1 MDRSSDLTEAHNEHY
16 RLVETTPMQRV
27 ERRVIGSDHGATSY
41 TTRDQADMI
50 ARLIGLSPGDTLL
63 DVGSGAGWPG
73 IYLAASTGARVVLS
87 DIPFE
92 GLGVASRR
100 LRRDEVDGHV
110 VAASGDSL
118 PFADQSFDAV
128 TSSDVL
134 C

>member
-1 MDRSSDLTEAHNEHY
+1 MDRSSDLTEAHNEHC

-92 GLGVASRR
+92 GLGVASLR